1 MKNKIEKTNYDYVK
15 EFLKDNAEG
24 LEFLEAM
31 VEDNDD
37 TIDRLST
44 RITSLIQ
51 EKSGIQYELDMVEE
65 RVVCDSQIDFGICL
79 LHYATPD
86 SLKIG
91 QFMEELKDKYETQA
105 NFSQLNLAV

>member
-31 VEDNDD
+31 VDENDTAVD
-37 TIDRLST
+37 SLNSQ
-44 RITSLIQ
+44 ITSLI
-51 EKSGIQYELDMVEE
+51 EERSGLQDELDMFEE
-65 RVVCDSQIDFGICL
+65 GVVCDSQIDFGICL

-105 NFSQLNLAV
+105 NFSQLKLAV